1 MHTTSATGQGHSDA
15 ANRSTG
21 ATCALFAGHVCP
33 CPAAEAPAG
42 PARRARRAS
51 PRPTPVLALA
61 LFCLPY
67 RAPAQAPDKMDGPP
81 LCAGL
86 RAAPIALRRLLRLG
100 GRARACGAVAPQ
112 PATWGGVASGAFE
125 RWSVGALE
133 RSNVRTLECLVY
145 SAPSHAAPAPAASA
159 WSLRPPRWLAPLR
172 DAAQ

>member
-1 MHTTSATGQGHSDA
+1 MRTTSAAGQGHSDA

-21 ATCALFAGHVCP
+21 ATRALFAGHACP

-86 RAAPIALRRLLRLG
+86 RAATHRLRAIATLGRPCSGLRCG
-100 GRARACGAVAPQ
+100 SSSACDVGRRVVGRVA
-112 PATWGGVASGAFE
+112 T
-125 RWSVGALE
+125 
-133 RSNVRTLECLVY
+133 
-145 SAPSHAAPAPAASA
+145 
-159 WSLRPPRWLAPLR
+159 
-172 DAAQ
+172 